1 MEGLGAFGSVSVC
14 ASLRPGLS
22 LCFPQTFVDS
32 RSPQQPCPL
41 LPSSLGGGGQAQAP
55 RRPCWAFWGQR
66 APSAAPP
73 HRPARLPG
81 WKWAGPAG
89 PLRVWTALGPRGLG
103 LCGGP
108 LPSQATFQRLD
119 VHRLKGP
126 PSAALVGPCPSG
138 HSPELRVGAQ
148 TSGGI
153 SGAREAG
160 TVGPSGL
167 GPRGQCAGPG
177 LDAHER
183 ASQPCWTSGGP
194 GSQRRPGRRAW
205 VPPSPDAL
213 TRTLKRE
220 ACTSSYAGALEGP
233 WGSSGFPFCGAR
245 AEVLSPERPDV
256 PPGHSQTSSSAS
268 PSQPRSLRRP
278 GRNPGHPRVPLT
290 VTGVR
295 AQKVQ
300 AGPGQSPQGLVV
312 SAQGTR
318 DKPTISMG
326 SREGCPS
333 TRSSGVCPGPPAA
346 APAGLVRLF
355 FGFSFVSFFWEFR
368 FQLVILKTRM

>member
-14 ASLRPGLS
+14 ASLRPGLL

-32 RSPQQPCPL
+32 RSPQQLCPL
-41 LPSSLGGGGQAQAP
+41 LPSSLGGEGQAQAP

-73 HRPARLPG
+73 HSPARLPG

-108 LPSQATFQRLD
+108 LPSRATFQRLD

-167 GPRGQCAGPG
+167 GPRAAGPV
-177 LDAHER
+177 
-183 ASQPCWTSGGP
+183 
-194 GSQRRPGRRAW
+194 RRPRSGRPRESEPAVPDQRGLWQPAPSRATG
-205 VPPSPDAL
+205 L
-213 TRTLKRE
+213 
-220 ACTSSYAGALEGP
+220 G
-233 WGSSGFPFCGAR
+233 
-245 AEVLSPERPDV
+245 
-256 PPGHSQTSSSAS
+256 
-268 PSQPRSLRRP
+268 PSQPR
-278 GRNPGHPRVPLT
+278 
-290 VTGVR
+290 
-295 AQKVQ
+295 
-300 AGPGQSPQGLVV
+300 
-312 SAQGTR
+312 
-318 DKPTISMG
+318 
-326 SREGCPS
+326 CPH
-333 TRSSGVCPGPPAA
+333 THA
-346 APAGLVRLF
+346 
-355 FGFSFVSFFWEFR
+355 E
-368 FQLVILKTRM
+368 M